1 MGGPRRGRA
10 PMMARGPRGLGYGG
24 VWRDAAISGAFVA
37 GARAW
42 RAGRPLEASPYRA
55 GSDEGRAWANGW
67 QYAMDRALDEAAL
80 HPR

>member
-1 MGGPRRGRA
+1 MAGARRA
-10 PMMARGPRGLGYGG
+10 IGYGAIY
-24 VWRDAAISGAFVA
+24 RDQRIAGAFVA
-37 GARAW
+37 GARAG
-42 RAGRPLEASPYRA
+42 GRGEMETANPYRA